1 MTTENKK
8 GKTVQNFRTNIPD
21 DTTKHE
27 TQIYFKHC
35 GTFCKVAYELKF
47 VFF

>member
-21 DTTKHE
+21 DTTKHK
-27 TQIYFKHC
+27 TTNIFQTLWNIS
-35 GTFCKVAYELKF
+35 
-47 VFF
+47 

>member
-27 TQIYFKHC
+27 THKYISNTMEH
-35 GTFCKVAYELKF
+35 F
-47 VFF
+47 VKLLMN